1 MGQPT
6 VPVPPSLGGPEVVNR
21 AMGSPKGRV
30 DDPRTSDSLLRP
42 PPCRPPRCRDSPSRT
57 QVERLPYIPVRLE
70 VSVAAKVLI
79 IWPEIPPKTL
89 S

>member
-30 DDPRTSDSLLRP
+30 DDPRTT
-42 PPCRPPRCRDSPSRT
+42 SPMSRFSKSNASRT
-57 QVERLPYIPVRLE
+57 TALYTGPLGGICGRE
-70 VSVAAKVLI
+70 SADHMA
-79 IWPEIPPKTL
+79 
-89 S
+89 